1 MGSKLILG
9 LHSSR
14 SIVFACISLKHVP
27 AVQDSI
33 NPAIPMRDLAFR
45 WRLPKRVERS
55 IARVTKPGND
65 VLLGIEMIVDSA
77 GVQFDIR
84 KFFRELGDTLW
95 SC

>member
-1 MGSKLILG
+1 MESKLILR

-14 SIVFACISLKHVP
+14 SIVFAFISLKHVP

-33 NPAIPMRDLAFR
+33 NPAIPMRNLALR
-45 WRLPKRVERS
+45 WGLPKRVERPVT
-55 IARVTKPGND
+55 RVTKPGND

-84 KFFRELGDTLW
+84 KFL
-95 SC
+95 